1 MSLKFNLVSTDSD
14 SQNITVFVDGEMYV
28 ADSNHN
34 PNFQEIIQ
42 KVLLGDESVVDLF
55 DLERAVSKRFEKLSE
70 RVAVRNGD
78 IYFDG
83 SVVNDVLA
91 QQVLR
96 FLDDGVDDW
105 QPLVLFWE
113 NLAQNPNPHS
123 REQLYRWL
131 NDRNFQISKNGNIV
145 GFKGVKV
152 GADGTYLSIHAGPAI
167 VDDVEMNGYI
177 PNAIGSIIEMP
188 RDDVQFDSAV
198 GCSTGLHVGTYSYAK
213 GFAQGAVLTV
223 SVNPRDVVSVPTD
236 CNDEKLRVCRYKVVN
251 NTPVEWSGSVS
262 DVEDEEYDD
271 EGYEDDYEELDEVDP
286 PVLDFNGWRW

>member
-14 SQNITVFVDGEMYV
+14 SQNITVIVDGEMYV

-34 PNFQEIIQ
+34 PNFEQIVE
-42 KVLLGDESVVDLF
+42 KVRAGDSSVVELF
-55 DLERAVSKRFEKLSE
+55 DLERLVSKKFEKLSE
-70 RVAVRNGD
+70 RVAIRNSN

-83 SVVNDVLA
+83 SVVNGVLA

-113 NLAQNPNPHS
+113 KLAQNPNPHS

-131 NDRNFQISKNGNIV
+131 NDRNFQISKTGNIV
-145 GFKGVKV
+145 GFKGAKV
-152 GADGTYLSIHAGPAI
+152 AADGSYLSIHAGPAI
-167 VDDVEMNGYI
+167 VNDEEMNGFI
-177 PNAIGSIIEMP
+177 PNAVGSVIEMP
-188 RDDVQFDSAV
+188 REDVQFDSGI
-198 GCSTGLHVGTYSYAK
+198 GCSTGLHVGTYNYAK
-213 GFAQGAVLTV
+213 GFARGVVLTV

-251 NTPVEWSGSVS
+251 DTPVEWSGSVS
-262 DVEDEEYDD
+262 DVEDED
-271 EGYEDDYEELDEVDP
+271 YEDDYEDEEYEELDEVDP